1 MRKRIIL
8 PLLLIFYPYIL
19 LFMFGL
25 IDEDNLLYVLFPYF
39 IFTIILYI
47 ANIINA
53 CILNEENGF
62 YKLAFW
68 NMLIKLIH
76 IPFFILIFIIGMI
89 FLMAM
94 VVPALFILS
103 PIICFILACLDYILI
118 LVSSSYGINAITKM
132 RNENIL
138 SKKEAVIY
146 IIMHFIFVLDVI
158 SAIIIFIKAKKEK
171 KKR

>member
-1 MRKRIIL
+1 MKKRNII
-8 PLLLIFYPYIL
+8 PLLLIFCPYIFLLMIFLSDENNFDSLLVTYL
-19 LFMFGL
+19 LFTTV
-25 IDEDNLLYVLFPYF
+25 IY
-39 IFTIILYI
+39 IL
-47 ANIINA
+47 NIINA
-53 CILNEENGF
+53 CKINEENDF
-62 YKLAFW
+62 YNLAFW

-94 VVPALFILS
+94 VVPALFIIS

-158 SAIIIFIKAKKEK
+158 SAIIIFIKTKKQK